1 MPWTFFDSSGRKLN
15 TSSTLID
22 NLDIDGATDIGADIA
37 DADLFIIDDN
47 AGGTNRKT
55 AASRLKTYIGSAGV
69 TREGGQTTEASTT
82 STTAVDL
89 LAATSL
95 TLAGAEPAL
104 LLVNGRKTT
113 GAASIANIGLKLNS
127 TVVFEASNG
136 SSSGICF
143 MGAQNEV
150 QNVSAGVT
158 MNPRITNYTV
168 GRILGSMG
176 VYNAAN
182 GAQGT
187 QVLPAGGADAAF
199 PTAEI
204 TSNILRGETVSASQ
218 SLSSDVFHVYAYAA
232 S

>member
-1 MPWTFFDSSGRKLN
+1 MWTFYNSSGESL
-15 TSSTLID
+15 TSFGPVALTD
-22 NLDIDGATDIGADIA
+22 LDIDGGAAIGEAVVG
-37 DADLFIIDDN
+37 ADLFIMDN
-47 AGGTNRKT
+47 GAGGTNVKVT
-55 AASRLKTYIGSAGV
+55 ATEVATFIGSAV
-69 TREGGQTTEASTT
+69 TREGGQLSEASTT

-89 LAATSL
+89 LSATSL

-113 GAASIANIGLKLNS
+113 GASSIANIGLKLNS

-143 MGAQNEV
+143 MSAANEV
-150 QNVSAGVT
+150 QNVSASIT

-168 GRILGSMG
+168 GRIAGAMG
-176 VYNAAN
+176 VFNAAN

-204 TSNILRGETVSASQ
+204 TSIILRGETVSASQ
-218 SLSSDVFHVYAYAA
+218 TVSSDDFHVYAYAA
-232 S
+232 T